1 MIKKDETRRQ
11 PGLLAE
17 KYNNADFNSIDRA
30 RSVLQHLSPN
40 VPRDEWVK
48 IGMAAEAEG
57 LSFEE
62 WDDWSSEGASYKQSD
77 ARTAWRSFDAAGG
90 IGAGTLFHLA
100 TTRGWSSSLKARKP
114 QTKPP
119 RRPVEPPKAP
129 HLGMGALEVWERC
142 IPATAEHAYIA
153 AKGGTPDG
161 LRVMPESDTLT
172 IATQQMSGALVVP
185 VMPLA
190 GGELVSLQFILPP
203 GGGRKLNL
211 PNAPMDGV
219 FAVGQAAAAPWHR
232 IPGRLIPGFSPASL
246 RRRINLAHLKN
257 IT

>member
-1 MIKKDETRRQ
+1 
-11 PGLLAE
+11 
-17 KYNNADFNSIDRA
+17 
-30 RSVLQHLSPN
+30 
-40 VPRDEWVK
+40 
-48 IGMAAEAEG
+48 
-57 LSFEE
+57 
-62 WDDWSSEGASYKQSD
+62 
-77 ARTAWRSFDAAGG
+77 
-90 IGAGTLFHLA
+90 
-100 TTRGWSSSLKARKP
+100 
-114 QTKPP
+114 
-119 RRPVEPPKAP
+119 
-129 HLGMGALEVWERC
+129 MGALEVWERC